1 MELFLLLLMIML
13 IVVLVLWVKL
23 PVGLSLLAT
32 AAIMAIIGTRS
43 FPLKQLVE
51 GMFGYLDVCL
61 LLIAAM
67 IFLAMIE
74 RNGLLERLTRDLIV
88 LCGKSPSALLI
99 SLTFIMMFPG
109 AITGSCTASVLG
121 TGTVVIPIFRR
132 MGIPT
137 ARIGAIISTAAV
149 FGMIAP
155 PINIPVLAVCGGI
168 DMPYIGFT
176 GVLALMTIP
185 PALLCTFFFAYG
197 YARKTDLK
205 GIVEEVKQQDVCKGF
220 AIYIPL
226 IVVVVMMILP
236 KALPGKMPEIGLAAT
251 FALGAVCSMFFGKK
265 FNSIESARVG
275 TTNILGVVGILF
287 GVGALIEIMTMTGV
301 RGEIVTLTLNL
312 PHYLTIPAIVVA
324 LPAFGGVSVYGSA
337 SVLGVP
343 FVLADIGQNL
353 IVTTSAVSLLASIG
367 SYLPPVALTS
377 VITAQLLGEKSY
389 VPISKQC
396 LFPSILSIC
405 LAVFMLINANAIAKF
420 VL

>member
-1 MELFLLLLMIML
+1 MELFLLVLMIVL
-13 IVVLVLWVKL
+13 IVGFVLWVKL

-32 AAIMAIIGTRS
+32 AAVMAVIGARS

-88 LCGKSPSALLI
+88 LCGKSPSALLV
-99 SLTFIMMFPG
+99 SLTFIIMFPG

-121 TGTVVIPIFRR
+121 TGTVVTPIFRK

-137 ARIGAIISTAAV
+137 ARIGAIISSSAV

-155 PINIPVLAVCGGI
+155 PVNIPVLAICGGI

-176 GVLALMTIP
+176 GILALMTIP
-185 PALLCTFFFAYG
+185 AALITTFFFAYG

-205 GIVEEVKQQDVCKGF
+205 TIVEEVRNQEVQKGV

-226 IVVVVMMILP
+226 IVVVIMMLLP
-236 KALPGKMPEIGLAAT
+236 KTLPGMVPDTGLAAT
-251 FALGAVCSMFFGKK
+251 FAVGAVLSIFFGKK
-265 FNSIESARVG
+265 FNVLESARVG
-275 TTNILGVVGILF
+275 TRNIIGVVGILF
-287 GVGALIEIMTMTGV
+287 GVGALIEIMAMTGV
-301 RGEIVTLTLNL
+301 RGEIVSLTLTL
-312 PHYLTIPAIVVA
+312 PSYLTIPAIVVA

-353 IVTTSAVSLLASIG
+353 IVTASAVSLLASIG

-389 VPISKQC
+389 VPISKLC
-396 LFPSILSIC
+396 IFPSILSVA
-405 LAVFMLINANAIAKF
+405 LAVFMLLNANLIAKF

>member
-1 MELFLLLLMIML
+1 MELFLLLLMIAL
-13 IVVLVLWVKL
+13 IVVLVLVVKL
-23 PVGLSLLAT
+23 PVGLSLLA
-32 AAIMAIIGTRS
+32 AASVVAVAGTGG
-43 FPLKQLVE
+43 FPLKQVVE

-88 LCGKSPSALLI
+88 LCGKSPSALLV

-121 TGTVVIPIFRR
+121 TGSVVTPVFRK
-132 MGIPT
+132 MGIPP

-155 PINIPVLAVCGGI
+155 PVNIPVLAVCGGI

-176 GVLALMTIP
+176 AILALMTIP

-197 YARKTDLK
+197 YARKTDMK
-205 GIVEEVKQQDVCKGF
+205 SIVEEVGRQEVEKGF

-226 IVVVVMMILP
+226 VLVVVLMLLP
-236 KALPGKMPEIGLAAT
+236 KTFPGNVPDIGLAAI
-251 FALGAVCSMFFGKK
+251 FALGAVSSMFFGRK
-265 FNSIESARVG
+265 FNIVESALAG
-275 TTNILGVVGILF
+275 TRNIIGVVGILF
-287 GVGALIEIMTMTGV
+287 GVGALIEVMTMTGV
-301 RGEIVTLTLNL
+301 RGEIVALTLNM
-312 PHYLTIPAIVVA
+312 PHALTVPAIAVA
-324 LPAFGGVSVYGSA
+324 LPVFGGVSVYGSA

-343 FVLADIGQNL
+343 FVLADIGQNV
-353 IVTTSAVSLLASIG
+353 IVTASAVSLLASIG

-377 VITAQLLGEKSY
+377 VIAAQLLGEKSY

-396 LFPSILSIC
+396 IFPSVLSVVLGVLMLLYANVIARIIL
-405 LAVFMLINANAIAKF
+405 
-420 VL
+420 

>member
-1 MELFLLLLMIML
+1 MELFLLLLMVTL

-32 AAIMAIIGTRS
+32 AAIVAVAGTRS
-43 FPLKQLVE
+43 LPLKQLVE

-74 RNGLLERLTRDLIV
+74 RNGLLARLTRDLIV
-88 LCGKSPSALLI
+88 LCGRSPAALLA
-99 SLTFIMMFPG
+99 SLTLIIMFPG

-121 TGTVVIPIFRR
+121 TGTVVIPIFRK

-155 PINIPVLAVCGGI
+155 PVNIPVLAVCGGI

-176 GVLALMTIP
+176 GILALMTVP

-205 GIVEEVKQQDVCKGF
+205 SIVAEVKQQDVQQGF

-226 IVVVVMMILP
+226 AVVIAMMLLP
-236 KALPGKMPEIGLAAT
+236 KAFPGRVPDIGLAAT
-251 FALGAVCSMFFGKK
+251 FALGAILSIFFGKK
-265 FNSIESARVG
+265 FNVLESAQAG
-275 TTNILGVVGILF
+275 TNNILGVVGILF

-301 RGEIVTLTLNL
+301 RGEIVALTLNL
-312 PHYLTIPAIVVA
+312 PHYLKLPSIALA
-324 LPAFGGVSVYGSA
+324 LPIFGGVSVYGSA

-353 IVTTSAVSLLASIG
+353 VVTASAVSLLASVG

-389 VPISKQC
+389 LPISRQC
-396 LFPSILSIC
+396 AFPSVLSIG
-405 LAVFMLINANAIAKF
+405 LGVFMMAYANAIAKII
-420 VL
+420 L

>member
-1 MELFLLLLMIML
+1 MELFLLGLMIFL
-13 IVVLVLWVKL
+13 IIALVLWARM
-23 PVGLSLLAT
+23 PVGLSLLIT
-32 AAIMAIIGTRS
+32 AVVMAVAGTRS
-43 FPLKQLVE
+43 LPLKQLVE

-74 RNGLLERLTRDLIV
+74 RNGLLTRLTRDLIV
-88 LCGKSPSALLI
+88 LCGKSPSALLV
-99 SLTFIMMFPG
+99 SLTLIIMFPG

-132 MGIPT
+132 MGIPV
-137 ARIGAIISTAAV
+137 ARIGAIISSAAV

-155 PINIPVLAVCGGI
+155 PVNIPVLAVCGGI

-176 GVLALMTIP
+176 GILALMTIP
-185 PALLCTFFFAYG
+185 PALLSTFFFAYG

-205 GIVEEVKQQDVCKGF
+205 AVVEEVRQQQVQEGF

-226 IVVVVMMILP
+226 LVVVVMMMLP
-236 KALPGKMPEIGLAAT
+236 KALPGLVPDMGLAAT
-251 FALGAVCSMFFGKK
+251 FALGAVLATFFGKK
-265 FNSIESARVG
+265 FDIVASARAG
-275 TTNILGVVGILF
+275 TSNILGVVGILF

-301 RGEIVTLTLNL
+301 RGEIVSLTLNL
-312 PHYLTIPAIVVA
+312 PSSLTLPAVAAA
-324 LPAFGGVSVYGSA
+324 LPIFGGVSVYGSA

-353 IVTTSAVSLLASIG
+353 IVTASAVSLLASVG
-367 SYLPPVALTS
+367 SFLPPVALTS

-389 VPISKQC
+389 LPISRQC
-396 LFPSILSIC
+396 AFPALLSIALGVC
-405 LAVFMLINANAIAKF
+405 MLLFANAIAKV

>member
-1 MELFLLLLMIML
+1 MELFLLVLMIAL
-13 IVVLVLWVKL
+13 IVGLVLWMKL
-23 PVGLSLLAT
+23 PVGLSLLVTAT
-32 AAIMAIIGTRS
+32 VMAGIGTRS

-61 LLIAAM
+61 LLVAAM

-88 LCGKSPSALLI
+88 FCGNSPSALLI
-99 SLTFIMMFPG
+99 SLTMIMMFPG

-121 TGTVVIPIFRR
+121 TGPVVTPIFRR

-137 ARIGAIISTAAV
+137 ARIGAIISSSAV

-155 PINIPVLAVCGGI
+155 PVNIPVLAICGGI
-168 DMPYIGFT
+168 DMPYIGFA
-176 GVLALMTIP
+176 GILALMTIP

-205 GIVEEVKQQDVCKGF
+205 SIVEEVRQQDVQKGCT
-220 AIYIPL
+220 IYIPL
-226 IVVVVMMILP
+226 IVVVTMMLLP
-236 KALPGKMPEIGLAAT
+236 KMFPGKAPDIGLAAT
-251 FALGAVCSMFFGKK
+251 FALGAVCSAFFGRKLNVLK
-265 FNSIESARVG
+265 SARAG
-275 TTNILGVVGILF
+275 AANILDVVGILF

-312 PHYLTIPAIVVA
+312 PHYLTIPAIVTA
-324 LPAFGGVSVYGSA
+324 LPVFGGVSVYGAA

-353 IVTTSAVSLLASIG
+353 IVTASAVSLLASIG

-396 LFPSILSIC
+396 IFPSVLSVA
-405 LAVFMLINANAIAKF
+405 LAIFMLVNANAIAKMM
-420 VL
+420 L

>member
-1 MELFLLLLMIML
+1 MELFLLLLMIAL
-13 IVVLVLWVKL
+13 IVVLVLGARM

-32 AAIMAIIGTRS
+32 AMVMAVVGTRT

-61 LLIAAM
+61 LLIMAM
-67 IFLAMIE
+67 IFLSMIE
-74 RNGLLERLTRDLIV
+74 RNGLLDRLTRDLIV

-99 SLTFIMMFPG
+99 SLTLIIMFPG

-121 TGTVVIPIFRR
+121 TGSVVTPIFRR

-137 ARIGAIISTAAV
+137 ARIGAIISSAAV

-155 PINIPVLAVCGGI
+155 PVNIPVLAVCGGI

-176 GVLALMTIP
+176 GILALMTIP
-185 PALLCTFFFAYG
+185 PALLATFFFAYG

-205 GIVEEVKQQDVCKGF
+205 AIVEEVRQQDVQGGF

-226 IVVVVMMILP
+226 LAVIVLMLLP
-236 KALPGKMPEIGLAAT
+236 KAFPGAVPDIGLAAA
-251 FALGAVCSMFFGKK
+251 FALGAVLSMFFGKK
-265 FNSIESARVG
+265 CNALESARAG
-275 TTNILGVVGILF
+275 TSNILGVVGILF

-301 RGEIVTLTLNL
+301 RGEIVSLTLSL
-312 PHYLTIPAIVVA
+312 PGYLT
-324 LPAFGGVSVYGSA
+324 LPAVAVTLPVFGGVSVYGAA

-353 IVTTSAVSLLASIG
+353 IVTASAVSLLASVG
-367 SYLPPVALTS
+367 SFLPPVALTS

-389 VPISKQC
+389 IPISRQC
-396 LFPSILSIC
+396 AFPAVLSII
-405 LAVFMLINANAIAKF
+405 LGVLMLLFANAIARII
-420 VL
+420 L

>member
-1 MELFLLLLMIML
+1 MELFLLVLMIAL
-13 IVVLVLWVKL
+13 IVGLVLWVKL

-32 AAIMAIIGTRS
+32 AAVMAVIGTRS

-61 LLIAAM
+61 LLVAAM

-74 RNGLLERLTRDLIV
+74 RTGLLERLTRDLIV
-88 LCGKSPSALLI
+88 LCGRSPSALLV
-99 SLTFIMMFPG
+99 SLTLIIMFPG

-121 TGTVVIPIFRR
+121 TGTVVTPIFRR

-137 ARIGAIISTAAV
+137 ARIGAIISTSAV

-155 PINIPVLAVCGGI
+155 PVNIPVLAVCGGI

-176 GVLALMTIP
+176 GILALMTVP

-205 GIVEEVKQQDVCKGF
+205 SIVEEVRQQDVQKGF

-226 IVVVVMMILP
+226 VVVVVMMLLP
-236 KALPGKMPEIGLAAT
+236 KMLSGMVPDIGLAAT
-251 FALGAVCSMFFGKK
+251 FALGAVCSVFCARK
-265 FNSIESARVG
+265 FNILESARTG
-275 TTNILGVVGILF
+275 TANIIGVVGILF

-312 PHYLTIPAIVVA
+312 PHYLTIPAIVAA
-324 LPAFGGVSVYGSA
+324 LPVFGGVSVYGSA
-337 SVLGVP
+337 SVLGVS

-396 LFPSILSIC
+396 AFPSVVSVA
-405 LAVFMLINANAIAKF
+405 LAVFMLVNANAIAKM

>member
-1 MELFLLLLMIML
+1 MELFLLGLMIVL
-13 IVVLVLWVKL
+13 IVGLVLWVKL

-32 AAIMAIIGTRS
+32 ATIMAVIGTRS
-43 FPLKQLVE
+43 FPIKQLVE

-88 LCGKSPSALLI
+88 LCGKSPSALLV
-99 SLTFIMMFPG
+99 SLTFIIMFPG

-121 TGTVVIPIFRR
+121 TGAVVTPIFRR

-137 ARIGAIISTAAV
+137 AKIGAIISTCAV

-155 PINIPVLAVCGGI
+155 PVNIPVLAVCGGI

-176 GVLALMTIP
+176 SVLLLMTVP
-185 PALLCTFFFAYG
+185 PALLCTFFFAYS

-205 GIVEEVKQQDVCKGF
+205 AIVAEVQQQDVQKGF
-220 AIYIPL
+220 GIYIPL
-226 IVVVVMMILP
+226 IIVVVMMLLP
-236 KALPGKMPEIGLAAT
+236 KTFPGQVPDIGLAAT

-265 FNSIESARVG
+265 FNILESARTG
-275 TTNILGVVGILF
+275 TANIVGVVGILF

-312 PHYLTIPAIVVA
+312 PSYLTIPAITLA
-324 LPAFGGVSVYGSA
+324 LPLFGGVSVYGSA

-396 LFPSILSIC
+396 IFPSVLSVV
-405 LAVFMLINANAIAKF
+405 LAVLMLLNANAIAKI

>member
-1 MELFLLLLMIML
+1 MELFLMLLMVVL
-13 IVVLVLWVKL
+13 IVALVLWVKL
-23 PVGLSLLAT
+23 PVGISLLVT
-32 AAIMAIIGTRS
+32 STVMAVVGTKS
-43 FPLKQLVE
+43 LPLKQLVE

-61 LLIAAM
+61 LLIFAM

-74 RNGLLERLTRDLIV
+74 RNGLLARLTRDLIV
-88 LCGKSPSALLI
+88 LCGRSPSALLI
-99 SLTFIMMFPG
+99 SLTLIIMFPG

-121 TGTVVIPIFRR
+121 TGIVVIPIFRR

-137 ARIGAIISTAAV
+137 ATIGAIISTAAV

-155 PINIPVLAVCGGI
+155 PINVPVLAVCGGI

-176 GVLALMTIP
+176 LILALMTIP
-185 PALLCTFFFAYG
+185 PAFLSTFYFAYS

-205 GIVEEVKQQDVCKGF
+205 AIVEEVRTQDVQGGF

-226 IVVVVMMILP
+226 IVVVLMMVLP
-236 KALPGKMPEIGLAAT
+236 KALPGRVPDPGLAAT
-251 FALGAVCSMFFGKK
+251 FSVGCVLAMFCGRK
-265 FNSIESARVG
+265 FNIIESARVG

-301 RGEIVTLTLNL
+301 RGEIVAQALSL
-312 PHYLTIPAIVVA
+312 PPYLA
-324 LPAFGGVSVYGSA
+324 LPAVTVTLPIFGGVSVYGSA

-343 FVLADIGQNL
+343 FVLANIGQNQ
-353 IVTTSAVSLLASIG
+353 IVTASAISLLASIG

-389 VPISKQC
+389 IPISKKC
-396 LFPSILSIC
+396 IFPSVVSIILGV
-405 LAVFMLINANAIAKF
+405 LMLIYANQIAQA

>member
-1 MELFLLLLMIML
+1 MELFLLVLMIVL
-13 IVVLVLWVKL
+13 IVGLVLWVKL

-32 AAIMAIIGTRS
+32 AAVMAGIGTRS

-61 LLIAAM
+61 LLVAAM

-88 LCGKSPSALLI
+88 LCGKSPSALLV
-99 SLTFIMMFPG
+99 SLTLIIMFPG

-121 TGTVVIPIFRR
+121 TGTVVTPIFRR

-137 ARIGAIISTAAV
+137 ARIGAIISTSAV

-155 PINIPVLAVCGGI
+155 PVNIPVLAVCGGI

-176 GVLALMTIP
+176 GILALMTVP
-185 PALLCTFFFAYG
+185 SALLCTFFFAYG

-205 GIVEEVKQQDVCKGF
+205 SIVAEVRQQDVQKGF

-226 IVVVVMMILP
+226 VVVVVMMLLP
-236 KALPGKMPEIGLAAT
+236 KAFPGLVPDIGLAAT
-251 FALGAVCSMFFGKK
+251 FALGAVCSAFFGRK
-265 FNSIESARVG
+265 FNVLESARTG

-312 PHYLTIPAIVVA
+312 PQYLTIPAIVAA
-324 LPAFGGVSVYGSA
+324 LPVFGGVSVYGSA

-377 VITAQLLGEKSY
+377 VIAAQLLGEKSY

-396 LFPSILSIC
+396 AFPSVLSVA
-405 LAVFMLINANAIAKF
+405 LAVFMLVNANAIAKM